1 MEQSKVGRRPSEG
14 DMWGEMKVEDGYQC
28 LLFQRAGSG
37 FIYLFLKIFIYFQRD
52 GKGRRKRKKH
62 LCERETLISCL
73 VHALTRTEPTACALT
88 RNQTCDLSL
97 CKVMLN
103 ELSHT
108 GHGRIDNFILDSD
121 LIQFAII
128 VVLYTKPEVLLAF
141 ESLQQ
146 QLLGLD
152 Q

>member
-1 MEQSKVGRRPSEG
+1 
-14 DMWGEMKVEDGYQC
+14 
-28 LLFQRAGSG
+28 
-37 FIYLFLKIFIYFQRD
+37 
-52 GKGRRKRKKH
+52 
-62 LCERETLISCL
+62 
-73 VHALTRTEPTACALT
+73 
-88 RNQTCDLSL
+88 
-97 CKVMLN
+97 MLN

-152 Q
+152 QWFSILSVL